1 MAETVGLWEIFF
13 VMVLASLLSFG
24 GGSQM
29 PVIQDQWVTPGV
41 LAPEL
46 FSFSL
51 AITYLTPG
59 PKAGYLAGIGYYLAG
74 FPGAFAAIAGLVI
87 PTILGTGA
95 AGYATQRMQ
104 RLVLFLRTSSGFIIG
119 ALIAAAAWGAALPMN
134 LDPVD
139 IAAVAAIAVI
149 VAWKSIDPV
158 WLFLGA
164 FVVGGVWSW
173 AAAVA

>member
-13 VMVLASLLSFG
+13 VMVLASFLSFG

-46 FSFSL
+46 FSFTL
-51 AITYLTPG
+51 AVTYLTPG

-74 FPGAFAAIAGLVI
+74 LPGALVAIAGLVV
-87 PTILGTGA
+87 PTCLGTGA
-95 AGYATQRMQ
+95 ASYATQRMQ
-104 RLVLFLRTSSGFIIG
+104 RLIVSLRTSSAYITG
-119 ALIAAAAWGAALPMN
+119 ALIAAAAWGAASPMG
-134 LDPVD
+134 LGPAE
-139 IAAVAAIAVI
+139 IAAVVVVALV
-149 VAWKSIDPV
+149 VAWKNIDPV

-173 AAAVA
+173 VAAAT